1 MGSLLRSASV
11 GRERST
17 ATPPAALIKLR
28 ESASKSKA
36 RRQGGPRTATSGT
49 SWPRR
54 PRVRRRDG
62 GESERRRHTG
72 SQIPQPPCYRR
83 PGSGRATVTFSG
95 STKPVWASADP
106 LPVPSC
112 GVAFRPE
119 RCRRIT
125 CALQQCQQPA
135 GLSTIQ
141 KRPRS
146 FDEKLYTSLEF
157 SNDVVA
163 AAQRRDFFLLGVS
176 HTSLLLKMF
185 VFRTRKTENVRRPKH
200 FPF

>member
-1 MGSLLRSASV
+1 MRLELGSWTPLLLRSATV
-11 GRERST
+11 GRERPT

-28 ESASKSKA
+28 ESASKLKA

-95 STKPVWASADP
+95 STNPVWASADP

-125 CALQQCQQPA
+125 CALQQRLVMKMKA
-135 GLSTIQ
+135 KIF
-141 KRPRS
+141 RYRES
-146 FDEKLYTSLEF
+146 FSKFYRDFGVNKNENGYRKYRNRYVKLYS
-157 SNDVVA
+157 
-163 AAQRRDFFLLGVS
+163 
-176 HTSLLLKMF
+176 
-185 VFRTRKTENVRRPKH
+185 
-200 FPF
+200 